1 MPEEESELDRLDPQS
16 AEVKLV
22 SGFPVEVVRLR
33 TRQLFRLMRI
43 LTKGAGPALGQLNFG
58 QEQKEFGAQLLG
70 IIILAIPDAEQ
81 ETIGFLQSMAKP
93 GGLVDKPPA
102 QLSKAEAKGNEELFA
117 RFSEEMFNPEL
128 EDTIALL
135 EVIVANEAPDLQALG
150 KKLQHL
156 WTVARKAVGSPEV
169 LPEDESLHSPAGT
182 HDSSTSLPMST
193 DGETS
198 TSSTSRSAASARPRK
213 RPSTAEA

>member
-1 MPEEESELDRLDPQS
+1 MAEESELDRLDPETT
-16 AEVKLV
+16 EVKLV

-58 QEQKEFGAQLLG
+58 ADQEQFAGQMLG
-70 IIILAIPDAEQ
+70 IIIMAIPDAES

-93 GGLVDKPPA
+93 AGLVDKPVA
-102 QLSKAEAKGNEELFA
+102 QMSKAEAKGNEELFT
-117 RFSEEMFNPEL
+117 RFQEEMFNPEL

-135 EVIVANEAPDLQALG
+135 EVIVLNEAPDLQALG

-156 WTVARKAVGSPEV
+156 WTVARKAVGPGETAPEN
-169 LPEDESLHSPAGT
+169 PHSPAAT
-182 HDSSTSLPMST
+182 PDSSISSLTST

-198 TSSTSRSAASARPRK
+198 TSSTSRSAGSARQRK
-213 RPSTAEA
+213 RPSTDEG